1 MEMTTTQAGDR
12 TTVRC
17 KGRLDAR
24 NSDALGQELDE
35 CIRSGCR
42 SVRLHMRDVT
52 YISSA
57 GIRILIKY
65 GKMLHDQNGALE
77 VWEPSEAVVTVLDMT
92 GTLEIFT
99 PKTTSDAATADAAAH
114 EPHDAKRQ
122 FGNLACQVVE
132 EQPGATMRGTILG
145 NPKLLTQTDLSQP
158 ALGVPLKLGPD
169 DAALGLGA
177 FGQPQD
183 DVSRHFG
190 EFLAAGGV
198 ALSLPPDSG
207 GQPDFVVTE
216 QRLAP
221 ELVVAYALHLTG
233 GFSVQARFTS
243 SRISSEA
250 ISLRDLAQAALAL
263 ADAPQAVVV
272 MLADTAGLVGASL
285 LRSPAVEAPAGCF
298 DFPAARRWFNLTPE
312 RVHARHL
319 ALVVGVVAHRPTPA
333 LAPLVRPLSTAN
345 AALHGHL
352 HAAALTY
359 RAIPAGK
366 LGLAPF
372 LHDLLQ
378 TQSPVDLLHLVHDD
392 RAISGAGDSL
402 FLRGALWVAPL
413 TEIVNQGG
421 AR

>member
-1 MEMTTTQAGDR
+1 MEMTNIPAGDR
-12 TTVRC
+12 TTVRLN
-17 KGRLDAR
+17 GRLDAR
-24 NSDALGQELDE
+24 NADVLGQELDE
-35 CIRSGCR
+35 CIRGGCR
-42 SVRLHMRDVT
+42 TVRLHMRDVT

-65 GKMLHDQNGALE
+65 GRMLHDQNGALE

-99 PKTTSDAATADAAAH
+99 PKATGDVATA

-122 FGNLACQVVE
+122 FGNLTCQIVE
-132 EQPGATMRGTILG
+132 EQPQAAMRGIILG
-145 NPKLLTQTDLSQP
+145 NPKLLTPTDLSQP
-158 ALGVPLKLGPD
+158 AQGVSLKLGPD
-169 DAALGLGA
+169 DAALGIGA
-177 FGQPQD
+177 FGQPND

-285 LRSPAVEAPAGCF
+285 LRSPAVEPPAGCF

-319 ALVVGVVAHRPTPA
+319 ALVVGVIAHRPTPA
-333 LAPLVRPLSTAN
+333 LAPLVRPLSTAD
-345 AALHGHL
+345 AALQGHL

-366 LGLAPF
+366 LGLAPL